1 MVARRRDGSE
11 FPCRIGIRIVPDSHL
26 LVGFIHYITHE
37 KRAERVEQH
46 ISKSILNSS
55 FEAIIVANEEDGTI
69 VQINS
74 ATLKIFDFE
83 RREDVIGQNI
93 SLLVGG
99 EEKHAANHTIYMQTF
114 RERGATSTAVV
125 RRFC

>member
-11 FPCRIGIRIVPDSHL
+11 FPCRIGIRKVPDSHL
-26 LVGFIHYITHE
+26 LVGFIHDITHE
-37 KRAERVEQH
+37 KRAEREQH

-55 FEAIIVANEEDGTI
+55 FEAIIVANEEDETI

-99 EEKHAANHTIYMQTF
+99 EEKHATNHTIYMQTF

-125 RRFC
+125 RKFC